1 MKTEQTIRWPKKAGY
16 GTASIGLGAVELTLQ
31 VYLLELYILAGL
43 KPSLAGLAIAVAVFW
58 DAVSDPLMGII
69 SDRTSSDS
77 LLGRRVPYLLMGAVL
92 LGSGFSFLF
101 SPETG
106 DSQTSLFNQLLVWYL
121 VVNTAMT
128 LYSVP
133 YLALINDV
141 SAGENERA
149 SFFGWRIVLG
159 SIGLLVGIGLPAYFS
174 PDNPQPSIEELL
186 SSRATTGIALGIV
199 AGVGCIFSAITIL
212 KFLRGHTDRRKSIPS
227 APYNTGAVFKQ
238 ALASPLFRYMAFGFV
253 AIAIGRSFNSSL
265 ALPYYRSTLKFT
277 EEQFGL
283 TILTLTIFIIASAP
297 IWVRLANRFAK
308 TTLFLS
314 AVAVLAILSSIAY
327 PSIPPKAISWVILVA
342 SIGGIL
348 VSSIV
353 LLDSLFSDFV
363 ESEKESQSRD
373 VSGAYY
379 GIWRML
385 SKVARALGIACSGL
399 LLSAIGYEEGSLSQD
414 YSTERAIAWAF
425 GPGVAFFLAA
435 GVFLISRTR
444 QNRNSERKQVSD
456 H

>member
-1 MKTEQTIRWPKKAGY
+1 MQNEDTIRWPTKAGY
-16 GTASIGLGAVELTLQ
+16 GTASIGLGAVELMLQ

-58 DAVSDPLMGII
+58 DAISDPLMGII
-69 SDRTSSDS
+69 SDKTSSDS

-92 LGSGFSFLF
+92 LGVGFSFLF

-106 DSQTSLFNQLLVWYL
+106 ASQTVLFNQLLIWYL

-141 SAGENERA
+141 SAGEKERA

-159 SIGLLVGIGLPAYFS
+159 SIGLLVGIGLPAHFS
-174 PDNPQPSIEELL
+174 PGNPQPSIEELL
-186 SSRATTGIALGIV
+186 SSRATTGIALGII

-227 APYNTGAVFKQ
+227 APYNTGAIFKQ
-238 ALASPLFRYMAFGFV
+238 ALGSPLFRYLAFGFV

-283 TILTLTIFIIASAP
+283 TILMLTIFIIASAP

-314 AVAVLAILSSIAY
+314 TVAALAIISSIAY

-425 GPGVAFFLAA
+425 GPGVAIFLAA
-435 GVFLISRTR
+435 GAFLISRTR
-444 QNRNSERKQVSD
+444 QNRNSESQHVSNA
-456 H
+456 

>member
-1 MKTEQTIRWPKKAGY
+1 MIRWPTKAGY
-16 GTASIGLGAVELTLQ
+16 GTASIGLGAVELMLQ

-43 KPSLAGLAIAVAVFW
+43 KPSLAGTAIAVAIFW

-69 SDRTSSDS
+69 SDKTSSESS
-77 LLGRRVPYLLMGAVL
+77 LGPRVPYLFMGTVL
-92 LGSGFSFLF
+92 LSVGFSFLF
-101 SPETG
+101 SPQTG
-106 DSQTSLFNQLLVWYL
+106 ASQTTLFNQLLIWYL

-141 SAGENERA
+141 SAGEKERA

-159 SIGLLVGIGLPAYFS
+159 SIGLLIGIGLPIYFS
-174 PDNPQPSIEELL
+174 PKNSQPSIEELL
-186 SSRATTGIALGIV
+186 SSRATTGITLGII
-199 AGVGCIFSAITIL
+199 AGISCIFSAITIL
-212 KFLRGHTDRRKSIPS
+212 KFLRGHTDQRKSTPYT
-227 APYNTGAVFKQ
+227 PYNTGAIFKQ
-238 ALASPLFRYMAFGFV
+238 ALVSPLFRYLAFGFV

-283 TILTLTIFIIASAP
+283 TILTLTVFIIASAP

-308 TTLFLS
+308 ATLFLS
-314 AVAVLAILSSIAY
+314 AVAALAILSSIAY
-327 PSIPPKAISWVILVA
+327 PTIPPKAISWIILVA

-425 GPGVAFFLAA
+425 GPGVAIFLAA
-435 GVFLISRTR
+435 GAFLISRTR
-444 QNRNSERKQVSD
+444 QNRNSEGKRVSNA
-456 H
+456 

>member
-1 MKTEQTIRWPKKAGY
+1 MKNEQIIRWPTKAGY
-16 GTASIGLGAVELTLQ
+16 GTASIGLGAVELMLQ

-69 SDRTSSDS
+69 SDKTPSDS
-77 LLGRRVPYLLMGAVL
+77 PLGRRVPYLLGGAIL
-92 LGSGFSFLF
+92 LGVGFSFLF
-101 SPETG
+101 SPPSG
-106 DSQTSLFNQLLVWYL
+106 AGQTALFNNLLLWYL

-133 YLALINDV
+133 YLALINDL
-141 SAGENERA
+141 SAGEKERA

-159 SIGLLVGIGLPAYFS
+159 SIGLLVGIALPAYFA
-174 PDNPQPSIEELL
+174 PGNPQPTILEIL
-186 SSRATTGIALGIV
+186 SSRATSGIALGII
-199 AGVGCIFSAITIL
+199 AGAGCSFSALTIL
-212 KFLRGHTDRRKSIPS
+212 KFLKKHAKKSKGVPS
-227 APYNTGAVFKQ
+227 APYNTVAVFRQ
-238 ALASPLFRYMAFGFV
+238 ALASPLFRYLALGFI

-283 TILTLTIFIIASAP
+283 IILTLTVFIILSAP
-297 IWVRLANRFAK
+297 IWVRLANRFTK

-314 AVAVLAILSSIAY
+314 AVAALALLSTIAY
-327 PSIPPKAISWVILVA
+327 PTIPPKAVSWVLLVA
-342 SIGGIL
+342 SIGGLL

-363 ESEKESQSRD
+363 ESEKDRQSRD

-425 GPGVAFFLAA
+425 GPGVAVFLGTGA
-435 GVFLISRTR
+435 FLISRAR
-444 QNRNSERKQVSD
+444 QKRNPNG
-456 H
+456 

>member
-1 MKTEQTIRWPKKAGY
+1 
-16 GTASIGLGAVELTLQ
+16 
-31 VYLLELYILAGL
+31 
-43 KPSLAGLAIAVAVFW
+43 
-58 DAVSDPLMGII
+58 
-69 SDRTSSDS
+69 
-77 LLGRRVPYLLMGAVL
+77 
-92 LGSGFSFLF
+92 
-101 SPETG
+101 
-106 DSQTSLFNQLLVWYL
+106 
-121 VVNTAMT
+121 
-128 LYSVP
+128 
-133 YLALINDV
+133 
-141 SAGENERA
+141 
-149 SFFGWRIVLG
+149 
-159 SIGLLVGIGLPAYFS
+159 
-174 PDNPQPSIEELL
+174 
-186 SSRATTGIALGIV
+186 
-199 AGVGCIFSAITIL
+199 
-212 KFLRGHTDRRKSIPS
+212 
-227 APYNTGAVFKQ
+227 
-238 ALASPLFRYMAFGFV
+238 MAFGFV

-265 ALPYYRSTLKFT
+265 ALPYYRSRLKFT

-297 IWVRLANRFAK
+297 IWVCLANRFAK

-425 GPGVAFFLAA
+425 GPGVAIFLAA

-444 QNRNSERKQVSD
+444 KNRNS
-456 H
+456 

>member
-1 MKTEQTIRWPKKAGY
+1 MKNEQTIRWPIKAGY
-16 GTASIGLGAVELTLQ
+16 GTASVGLGAIELMLQ

-43 KPSLAGLAIAVAVFW
+43 KPSLAGLAIAVAVVW

-69 SDRTSSDS
+69 SDKTPSDS
-77 LLGRRVPYLLMGAVL
+77 PLGRRVPYLLGGALL
-92 LGSGFSFLF
+92 LGVGFSFLF
-101 SPETG
+101 SPPSG
-106 DSQTSLFNQLLVWYL
+106 AGQTAMFNNLLLWYL

-133 YLALINDV
+133 YLAIINDI
-141 SAGENERA
+141 SAGEKERA

-159 SIGLLVGIGLPAYFS
+159 SIGLLVGIALPAYFA
-174 PDNPQPSIEELL
+174 PGNPQPSIMEIL
-186 SSRATTGIALGIV
+186 SSRATTGIALGII
-199 AGVGCIFSAITIL
+199 AGAGCIFSAITIL
-212 KFLRGHTDRRKSIPS
+212 RFLKKHAEKNRSVPS
-227 APYNTGAVFKQ
+227 APYNTITVFRQ
-238 ALASPLFRYMAFGFV
+238 ALASPLFRYLALGFI

-283 TILTLTIFIIASAP
+283 IILTLTVFIILSAP
-297 IWVRLANRFAK
+297 IWVRLANRFTK

-314 AVAVLAILSSIAY
+314 AVAALALLSTIAY
-327 PSIPPKAISWVILVA
+327 PTIPPKAVYWVLLVA
-342 SIGGIL
+342 SIGGLL

-363 ESEKESQSRD
+363 ESEKERQSRD

-425 GPGVAFFLAA
+425 GPGVAIFLGA
-435 GVFLISRTR
+435 GAFLISRAR
-444 QNRNSERKQVSD
+444 QKRNSSD
-456 H
+456 

>member
-1 MKTEQTIRWPKKAGY
+1 MIRWPTKAGY
-16 GTASIGLGAVELTLQ
+16 GTASIGLGAVELMLQ

-43 KPSLAGLAIAVAVFW
+43 KPSLAGTAIAVAVFW

-69 SDRTSSDS
+69 SDKTSSES
-77 LLGRRVPYLLMGAVL
+77 PLGPRVPYLFMGTVL
-92 LGSGFSFLF
+92 LSVGFSFLF
-101 SPETG
+101 SPKTG
-106 DSQTSLFNQLLVWYL
+106 ASQTTLFNQLLIWYL

-141 SAGENERA
+141 SAGEKERA

-159 SIGLLVGIGLPAYFS
+159 SIGLLIGIGLPIYFS
-174 PDNPQPSIEELL
+174 PKNSQPNIEELL
-186 SSRATTGIALGIV
+186 SSRATTGITLGII
-199 AGVGCIFSAITIL
+199 AGICCIFSAITIL
-212 KFLRGHTDRRKSIPS
+212 KFLRGHTDRRESTPSI
-227 APYNTGAVFKQ
+227 PYNTGAIFKQ
-238 ALASPLFRYMAFGFV
+238 ALVSPLFRYLAFGFV

-283 TILTLTIFIIASAP
+283 TILTLTVFIIASAP

-314 AVAVLAILSSIAY
+314 AVAALAILSSIAY
-327 PSIPPKAISWVILVA
+327 PTIPPKAISWIILVA

-363 ESEKESQSRD
+363 ESEKENQSRD
-373 VSGAYY
+373 VSGTYY

-425 GPGVAFFLAA
+425 GPGVAIFLAA
-435 GVFLISRTR
+435 GAFLISRTR
-444 QNRNSERKQVSD
+444 QNRKSEGKRVSNA
-456 H
+456 

>member
-1 MKTEQTIRWPKKAGY
+1 MQSEYTIRWPTKAGY
-16 GTASIGLGAVELTLQ
+16 GTASIGLGAVELMLQ

-69 SDRTSSDS
+69 SDKTPSNGP
-77 LLGRRVPYLLMGAVL
+77 LGRRVPYLLVGAVL
-92 LGSGFSFLF
+92 LGVGFSFLF
-101 SPETG
+101 SPQTG
-106 DSQTSLFNQLLVWYL
+106 ADQTALFNQLLIWYL

-141 SAGENERA
+141 SAGEKERA

-159 SIGLLVGIGLPAYFS
+159 SIGLLVGIGLPSYFS
-174 PDNPQPSIEELL
+174 PENPQPSIEEIL
-186 SSRATTGIALGIV
+186 SSRATTGIALGII
-199 AGVGCIFSAITIL
+199 AGAGCIFSAITIL
-212 KFLRGHTDRRKSIPS
+212 KFLRGHKDRRNSVPS
-227 APYNTGAVFKQ
+227 APYNTGAVFRQ
-238 ALASPLFRYMAFGFV
+238 ALTSPLFRYLALGFI

-283 TILTLTIFIIASAP
+283 TILTLTVFIIASAP
-297 IWVRLANRFAK
+297 VWVRLANRFAK

-314 AVAVLAILSSIAY
+314 AVAALAILSSIAY

-399 LLSAIGYEEGSLSQD
+399 LLSAIGYEEGSLSQN

-425 GPGVAFFLAA
+425 GPGVAIFL
-435 GVFLISRTR
+435 GVGAFLISRTR
-444 QNRNSERKQVSD
+444 QNRNSESESISNS
-456 H
+456 